1 MVIRQVTILL
11 LLWCQRFHWNLLSL
25 WIAVIRVN
33 TYRTNKMAIA
43 SGNMVFYYMARDNLC
58 FLTLCEDA
66 YPKRLAFLYLEDIAD
81 ITLNELQREY
91 GINVSF
97 YLQCDRRGWDDSM
110 YICICLYIYIIYIF
124 IHDTTEY
131 VLQEMRIPILSM
143 NFFVMIQKIN
153 LHIC

>member
-1 MVIRQVTILL
+1 
-11 LLWCQRFHWNLLSL
+11 
-25 WIAVIRVN
+25 
-33 TYRTNKMAIA
+33 MAIA

-97 YLQCDRRGWDDSM
+97 HLQCDRRGWDDSM
-110 YICICLYIYIIYIF
+110 YICICLYI
-124 IHDTTEY
+124 
-131 VLQEMRIPILSM
+131 
-143 NFFVMIQKIN
+143 
-153 LHIC
+153 